1 MKQPET
7 KSMLEMGARFIYT
20 EPGEFTFNLIPSILA
35 VILGIIVLIPLLG
48 ILPALVNKSISGY
61 KTLYGVPDT
70 GYGSPDSRYGS
81 SDSGYGSSDT
91 SYGTRSVRSFPE
103 FEDVQEV
110 VRNSPRMGETS
121 QEIGVDM
128 KKALVSQS
136 LTERMG
142 SGIKAIR

>member
-7 KSMLEMGARFIYT
+7 KELLEMGARFIYT

-48 ILPALVNKSISGY
+48 ILPTLVNKLISGY

-81 SDSGYGSSDT
+81 SHSGYGSEET
-91 SYGTRSVRSFPE
+91 SYGTRSVPSFPE
-103 FEDVQEV
+103 FEDLHEV
-110 VRNSPRMGETS
+110 VRNSPGMGDTS
-121 QEIGVDM
+121 QQIGVDM
-128 KKALVSQS
+128 RKALVSQS
-136 LTERMG
+136 LVERMG
-142 SGIKAIR
+142 SGLKAIH